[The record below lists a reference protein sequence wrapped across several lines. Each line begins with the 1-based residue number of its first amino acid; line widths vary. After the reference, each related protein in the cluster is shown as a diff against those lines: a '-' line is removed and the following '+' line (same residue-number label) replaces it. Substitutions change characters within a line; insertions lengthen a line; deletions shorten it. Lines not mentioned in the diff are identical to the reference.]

1 MSPKKKGRTVVRK
14 PAKKKA
20 PARRPAAKKPAPG
33 LRFTLDVK
41 KLGLE
46 PALGAAYLM
55 MDRAWVRLEGDKAK
69 SLVVTL
75 EPKPG
80 WSAAAV
86 SADFSAELES
96 QKLRWA
102 VARNNRSVREY
113 VAENAVTLAQQKPA
127 AAAAEAAPEQL
138 TDAQRSEIER
148 LIAEVEAEIKDMNAK
163 KAVPD
168 PKGVAPSWEAQQ
180 ETRKGGQGA

>member
-1 MSPKKKGRTVVRK
+1 MSPQKKGRTVVRK
-14 PAKKKA
+14 AAKKKA
-20 PARRPAAKKPAPG
+20 PAG

-55 MDRAWVRLEGDKAK
+55 MDRAWVWLEGDKSK

-80 WSAAAV
+80 WSAAGV

-113 VAENAVTLAQQKPA
+113 VAENAVSLAQQKPA
-127 AAAAEAAPEQL
+127 AAPAEAAPEQL

-180 ETRKGGQGA
+180 ETRKGGPAA

>member
-1 MSPKKKGRTVVRK
+1 MSPKKPGRTVVRK

-20 PARRPAAKKPAPG
+20 PA
-33 LRFTLDVK
+33 LSFSLDVK

-46 PALGAAYLM
+46 TALGAAYLM
-55 MDRAWVRLEGDKAK
+55 MDRAWVSLEGDRSKA
-69 SLVVTL
+69 LVVTL

-80 WSAAAV
+80 FDAAAV
-86 SADFSAELES
+86 KAAFEAELES

-113 VAENAVTLAQQKPA
+113 VAENAVSLAQQKPA
-127 AAAAEAAPEQL
+127 AAQAEAAPEQL

-148 LIAEVEAEIKDMNAK
+148 LIAEVESEIKDMNAK
-163 KAVPD
+163 KAVAD

-180 ETRKGGQGA
+180 EARKAGPSA